1 MTRYH
6 FAEYAKRDPKD
17 YKKFSDNLW
26 NGFVTVTHAVGLS
39 NYFSFSPPF
48 LDGLDPEAIG
58 RELGTVYNEATKEDQ
73 TPIV

>member
-1 MTRYH
+1 MTPRH
-6 FAEYAKRDPKD
+6 FAAYAKNNPKD
-17 YKKFSDNLW
+17 YQKFSDNLW

>member
-1 MTRYH
+1 M
-6 FAEYAKRDPKD
+6 
-17 YKKFSDNLW
+17 W
-26 NGFVTVTHAVGLS
+26 NSFVSVTHAIGLS

-58 RELGTVYNEATKEDQ
+58 RELGTVYNESTKEEE